1 VLICLLGPPFTL
13 LAYRLEK
20 RKRMLRAA
28 AAEEDTD
35 PLSGRLLLAPVSVCT
50 QAEKEEKRH
59 SRVYPCECQCSKVQ
73 PAAHKGN
80 PCGSIQSSLLLP
92 LPSTCPSDSHRASAK
107 TNTTKREKRSKC
119 PRRPSFCKQNL
130 QTTTP
135 NRFHDEIENQSAQ
148 VSPAPAAPRCTH
160 RNEQEEA
167 EAQERVWTLTPSS
180 EATDTLPMPPS
191 DVDDTEDHGAVET
204 ESEIETETETERRAD
219 LPLLQAPSFCQGKE
233 KEEENEEEEFAEGE
247 ESLPLSLSLSLSVPL
262 CAVCGGTLGIS
273 AVHGDSQT
281 SIASAATTAT
291 AAASPRD

>member
-1 VLICLLGPPFTL
+1 MRCILSYSQPIESLEIPFLATNFPFLVGATVLALLGFFRESVAL
-13 LAYRLEK
+13 MICGLVSLVFHFWQCVDGQGSCRVQFCLVGDFLA
-20 RKRMLRAA
+20 
-28 AAEEDTD
+28 
-35 PLSGRLLLAPVSVCT
+35 
-50 QAEKEEKRH
+50 
-59 SRVYPCECQCSKVQ
+59 
-73 PAAHKGN
+73 
-80 PCGSIQSSLLLP
+80 CGLMGAV
-92 LPSTCPSDSHRASAK
+92 TVG
-107 TNTTKREKRSKC
+107 
-119 PRRPSFCKQNL
+119 
-130 QTTTP
+130 
-135 NRFHDEIENQSAQ
+135 AQ